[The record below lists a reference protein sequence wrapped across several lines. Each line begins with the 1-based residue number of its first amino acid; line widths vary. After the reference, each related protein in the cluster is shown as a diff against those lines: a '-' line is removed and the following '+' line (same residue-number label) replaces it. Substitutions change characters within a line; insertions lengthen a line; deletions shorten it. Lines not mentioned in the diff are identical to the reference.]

1 MKKISLC
8 FVLVL
13 LLVILTACGSQKV
26 KEESDALKFKEEYEA
41 LNGKVNAS
49 GKMYRNIS
57 IPENN
62 PFVYIETN
70 DLINLINNGET
81 FYVYFGSPLC
91 PWCRSAIEKAIDVA
105 LEKGIEKIYYVDIWD
120 NDGNEILRDKY
131 VFNEELK
138 LEKSIAG
145 TDDYYKLLDMFSNV
159 LKDYTLTD
167 KNDKT
172 ISVGEKRI
180 YAPNFILVKN
190 GLATKL
196 ISGTSSKQKDSRE
209 ELTEDLLN
217 DEEEIFKGFFESLN

>member
-1 MKKISLC
+1 MTEGCYVKIKLKDKMVVIKSKRELDLVVIKK
-8 FVLVL
+8 
-13 LLVILTACGSQKV
+13 Q
-26 KEESDALKFKEEYEA
+26 
-41 LNGKVNAS
+41 
-49 GKMYRNIS
+49 
-57 IPENN
+57 
-62 PFVYIETN
+62 IE
-70 DLINLINNGET
+70 
-81 FYVYFGSPLC
+81 
-91 PWCRSAIEKAIDVA
+91 VA

-138 LEKSIAG
+138 LEKSIVG

-167 KNDKT
+167 KNGKT

-217 DEEEIFKGFFESLN
+217 DEEEIFKSFFESLN